1 MIHILELDPND
12 NDRII
17 SIVRSDIN
25 VDNIVK
31 FIMDRS
37 PIERGRSETTIKSF
51 IEKESLFYCY
61 IDQTIYYCA
70 IDVGNKRDRDIF
82 SKYEK
87 FIGINRETKLKM
99 LGI

>member
-1 MIHILELDPND
+1 MIHILELDQDD

-17 SIVRSDIN
+17 SIVYSDTN

-37 PIERGRSETTIKSF
+37 PIEIGRSETTIRRF
-51 IEKESLFYCY
+51 METDSLFYCHV
-61 IDQTIYYCA
+61 DNQIYYCA
-70 IDVGNKRDRDIF
+70 LDASNKRDREIF